1 MKSANDLQKSLDE
14 KYSVEN
20 EVLKL
25 KEDLKK
31 TLEEKDFVKQE
42 NLRLKLDIEQMKNRE
57 EETKDLKSQNKRLK
71 KKLSSVMKLVKDED
85 SSSSS
90 EEPTPN
96 REEKFSEEGISFE
109 AGVPST
115 SSLSISRKNLGTQ
128 KKPTKA
134 ILASS
139 RDNNFYQFSIEN
151 KTWSK
156 LDI

>member
-25 KEDLKK
+25 NEDLKK

-57 EETKDLKSQNKRLK
+57 EETKDLKSQNKRLR

-96 REEKFSEEGISFE
+96 REEKLSEEGISYE
-109 AGVPST
+109 AGVQST
-115 SSLSISRKNLGTQ
+115 SSLSTSSKSLDTQ
-128 KKPTKA
+128 QQPKKV

-139 RDNNFYQFSIEN
+139 EYGTLYQFSIEN

-156 LDI
+156 LG